1 MTLLTRRA
9 SLLALAAGSAAFGLG
24 GKARAQATPDLDP
37 IHPGKL
43 VVAFTGD
50 MPGTGWEGGKL
61 VGVDGGMLQT
71 IADRLHLTIEPAQ
84 MDWSATIASVTAG
97 RVDLMLGMMGWQ
109 KKRAE
114 VMNLTDPLY
123 YAGTRITQ
131 RKETDYKSLADLKGK
146 RIAMMTGTMAVSEIE
161 KVPGAHVAL
170 FDTLD
175 EAVKA
180 LIDKRVDLAFVD
192 AQSVQYMMQ
201 KDPALPIKSLSISD
215 PYTAQFPATT
225 AKWNVVIGIR
235 KEEPKLTAAINRQID
250 AMWKSCENRKIAA
263 KYGLGEAYWFTSPE
277 HNDRAGVDR
286 PVNWKQ
292 PVTQGC
298 G

>member
-1 MTLLTRRA
+1 MLLTRRA
-9 SLLALAAGSAAFGLG
+9 GLCAVAGGSTALLLG
-24 GKARAQATPDLDP
+24 GRVAAQQMADVET
-37 IHPGKL
+37 IHPGRL

-61 VGVDGGMLQT
+61 VGADGEMLQT
-71 IADRLHLTIEPAQ
+71 IADRLHLKIEPAQ
-84 MDWSATIASVTAG
+84 MDWSGTIASVTSG

-114 VMNLTDPLY
+114 IMLLTDPLY

-131 RKETDYKSLADLKGK
+131 RKETDYHSLADLKDK
-146 RIAMMTGTMAVSEIE
+146 RIAMMTGTMAVGEVK
-161 KVPGAHVAL
+161 KVPGADVAL

-175 EAVKA
+175 AAVRA

-192 AQSVQYMMQ
+192 SQSVQYMTQ
-201 KDPALPIKSLSISD
+201 KDPSLPIKLLSISD
-215 PYTAQFPATT
+215 PYTPQFPATT

-235 KEEPKLTAAINRQID
+235 KEAPKLATAIDREID
-250 AMWKSCENRKIAA
+250 AMWTSCENRKIAA
-263 KYGLGEAYWFTSPE
+263 KYGLGEAYWFTPPE

-286 PVNWKQ
+286 PADWVQ
-292 PVTQGC
+292 PTDQGC
-298 G
+298 A

>member
-1 MTLLTRRA
+1 MLLTRRA
-9 SLLALAAGSAAFGLG
+9 GLCAMAGGSTVLLLG
-24 GKARAQATPDLDP
+24 GRVAAQQVADVET
-37 IHPGKL
+37 IRPGRL

-50 MPGTGWEGGKL
+50 MPGTGWEGGRL
-61 VGVDGGMLQT
+61 VGADGEMLQT
-71 IADRLHLTIEPAQ
+71 IAGRLHLKIEPAQ
-84 MDWSATIASVTAG
+84 MDWSGTIASVTSG

-114 VMNLTDPLY
+114 IMLLTDPLY

-131 RKETDYKSLADLKGK
+131 RKETDYHSLADLKDK
-146 RIAMMTGTMAVSEIE
+146 RIAMMTGTMAVGEVK
-161 KVPGAHVAL
+161 KVPGADVAL

-175 EAVKA
+175 AAVRA

-192 AQSVQYMMQ
+192 SQSVQYMTQ
-201 KDPALPIKSLSISD
+201 KDPSLPIKLLSISD
-215 PYTAQFPATT
+215 PYTPQFPATT

-235 KEEPKLTAAINRQID
+235 KEAPKLATAIDREID

-263 KYGLGEAYWFTSPE
+263 KYGLGEAYWFTPPE

-286 PVNWKQ
+286 PADWVQ
-292 PVTQGC
+292 PTDQGC
-298 G
+298 A